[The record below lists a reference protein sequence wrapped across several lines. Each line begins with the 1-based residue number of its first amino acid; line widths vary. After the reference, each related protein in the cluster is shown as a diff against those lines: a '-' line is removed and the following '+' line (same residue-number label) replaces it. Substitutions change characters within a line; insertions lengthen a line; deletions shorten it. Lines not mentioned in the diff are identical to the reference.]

1 MGNYKNKIENKK
13 MNHFSRKTL
22 NENWY
27 EERLALDQEYRQNP
41 DKRMK
46 RDFEPSIN
54 CLTSTGLPKPLNR
67 LNRVPKHDTT
77 RLIPSDGFAEM
88 TTTV

>member
-1 MGNYKNKIENKK
+1 MWKEATLYLNSIIKNKIKNKK

-46 RDFEPSIN
+46 REFEPSIN

-67 LNRVPKHDTT
+67 LHRVPKHDTT
-77 RLIPSDGFAEM
+77 
-88 TTTV
+88 